1 MTITAGYPMKQGRQL
16 AACRA
21 AASRLRVSFSA
32 FREASAMPARPY
44 RGTHPKL
51 APGVYIDPA
60 AVVIGDVELGADAS
74 VWPMAVVRGD
84 VNYIRIGARS
94 NVQDGS
100 VLHVTRPYPGSEAGW
115 PLLVGDD
122 VVIAHNVTVHGCTI
136 GNRVLVGIGAV
147 VLDGAVVED
156 DVMIGA
162 GSVVTPG
169 KRLASGG
176 LYLGNPARRA
186 RELTA
191 AEIARIPVMAG
202 FYVDLKRDYE

>member
-1 MTITAGYPMKQGRQL
+1 
-16 AACRA
+16 
-21 AASRLRVSFSA
+21 
-32 FREASAMPARPY
+32 MPVRPY
-44 RGTHPKL
+44 RSVLPRLG
-51 APGVYIDPA
+51 PGAWVDPA
-60 AVVIGDVELGADAS
+60 ALVIGDVELGADVS
-74 VWPMAVVRGD
+74 IWPMAVVRGD

-100 VLHVTRPYPGSEAGW
+100 VLHVTRPYPGSDAGW
-115 PLLVGDD
+115 PLIIGAD
-122 VVIAHNVTVHGCTI
+122 VVIGHKVTVHGCTI
-136 GNRVLVGIGAV
+136 GNRVLVGIGAI
-147 VLDGAVVED
+147 VLDGAMVED

-169 KRLASGG
+169 KTLASGG

-202 FYVDLKRDYE
+202 FYVALKKEYETT

>member
-1 MTITAGYPMKQGRQL
+1 
-16 AACRA
+16 
-21 AASRLRVSFSA
+21 V
-32 FREASAMPARPY
+32 
-44 RGTHPKL
+44 
-51 APGVYIDPA
+51 DPA
-60 AVVIGDVELGADAS
+60 ALVIGDVELGEDAS

-84 VNYIRIGARS
+84 VNYIRVGARS

-100 VLHVTRPYPGSEAGW
+100 VLHVTRPYPGSDAGW
-115 PLLVGDD
+115 PLIVGDD
-122 VVIAHNVTVHGCTI
+122 VVIGHKVTVHGCTI
-136 GNRVLVGIGAV
+136 GNRVLVGIGAI

-169 KRLASGG
+169 KTLASGG

-186 RELTA
+186 RELTV

-202 FYVDLKRDYE
+202 FYVALKKEYEAE

>member
-1 MTITAGYPMKQGRQL
+1 M
-16 AACRA
+16 
-21 AASRLRVSFSA
+21 
-32 FREASAMPARPY
+32 
-44 RGTHPKL
+44 
-51 APGVYIDPA
+51 
-60 AVVIGDVELGADAS
+60 
-74 VWPMAVVRGD
+74 
-84 VNYIRIGARS
+84 
-94 NVQDGS
+94 QDGS

-115 PLLVGDD
+115 PLLIGED

-136 GNRVLVGIGAV
+136 GSRVLVGIGAV

-202 FYVDLKRDYE
+202 FYVDLKRDYEQP